1 MRTAR
6 TGDTLTTAPA
16 ATGCTEAN
24 GTALQFIPRSRE
36 TNNPSSAAAYQ
47 ASWLNAISFTRARNG
62 TLSFNVVDVVEFAS
76 AFVPRAGAFFPATGL
91 RDCGVAFFSL
101 I

>member
-16 ATGCTEAN
+16 ATGCTGAN

-62 TLSFNVVDVVEFAS
+62 TLSFNIVDVAEFVG
-76 AFVPRAGAFFPATGL
+76 AFAPRANAFFAATGL
-91 RDCGVAFFSL
+91 RDCNGVFFSM